1 MLAQG
6 RARMTVPAPTRDGD
20 LRSLR
25 PANTEAFRFLRLG
38 ANSAATSRTTCHPRY
53 ARLVSSERQQPS
65 SGQNGQRPNRHELH
79 LKFKTSHDKLPGTED
94 ARKLGCTCRD
104 PARVLSKGAGLR
116 AGWLRDL
123 VSADCPLHE
132 IVIGKENA

>member
-1 MLAQG
+1 MA
-6 RARMTVPAPTRDGD
+6 AREHGG
-20 LRSLR
+20 LQ
-25 PANTEAFRFLRLG
+25 FLRLG
-38 ANSAATSRTTCHPRY
+38 ANSAATSRATCHPRY
-53 ARLVSSERQQPS
+53 ARLVSSAGQQPS
-65 SGQNGQRPNRHELH
+65 FGQNGRRSDRHELY

-123 VSADCPLHE
+123 VSDDCPLHE
-132 IVIGKENA
+132 IVIGKDNA

>member
-1 MLAQG
+1 M
-6 RARMTVPAPTRDGD
+6 
-20 LRSLR
+20 
-25 PANTEAFRFLRLG
+25 
-38 ANSAATSRTTCHPRY
+38 
-53 ARLVSSERQQPS
+53 SSESQQPS
-65 SGQNGQRPNRHELH
+65 FGQNGRHPDRHELY

-104 PARVLSKGAGLR
+104 PVRVLSKGAGLR